1 MELPFSFSHNWLVTY
16 ITWIHLITAIIS
28 LQLVFTVYK
37 MQTIR
42 GRLPFLS
49 MMLLAAFWS
58 LVLTFES
65 AAPTIAEKIFWSR
78 LEYFSN
84 MGIPLMFLWFIQSY
98 DLENLTSV
106 KRYGWLF
113 WIIPIITLL
122 LVFTNNFHAL
132 IWTGFSWSPMGENV
146 LIYHHGP
153 AFYVAMVY
161 SMLLIVLGN
170 ILLIH
175 FVRKRPRYFKS
186 RIWFVIVGSAV
197 PLLTGLIYTVG
208 SVPLAG
214 LDISPMG
221 IVVAGAFFFWGIARG
236 QLFDIVPVGH
246 QFTIEKMTDGAIV
259 LDPHNFIMDINP
271 VALNAL
277 QIRETLTGRR
287 IDIVLPAVYRVLEE
301 GQPTEEFAREVW
313 MDPPVS
319 RWFDIMYY
327 PLKDPRDNQL
337 GGLMILHDIT
347 LRKKDELELKKLAK
361 ELTEMNA
368 MKDKLY
374 SLIGHDLRS
383 PFNAIL
389 GYAELLAES
398 YDEYSDK
405 ERRQFALSIS
415 VASKSAF
422 NLLENLLEWS
432 RIQMGRTVYAPEELN
447 LNLMVN
453 ETFLLLRLN
462 AQDKGIQLRNRILP
476 QEKIYADKNMASAIL
491 RNLISNGIKY
501 TSPGG
506 HVDVTAITHEKMVEI
521 TVADTGIGMHPE
533 KIKTLFR
540 MDAIQSTQGTAH
552 EKGTGLG
559 LLLCREFI
567 DKHGGTIT
575 VSSEEGLGSRF
586 VFTLPV
592 IRS

>member
-1 MELPFSFSHNWLVTY
+1 
-16 ITWIHLITAIIS
+16 
-28 LQLVFTVYK
+28 
-37 MQTIR
+37 
-42 GRLPFLS
+42 
-49 MMLLAAFWS
+49 MMALAAFWS

-65 AAPTIAEKIFWSR
+65 AAPTIELKIFWSR
-78 LEYFSN
+78 MEYFSN

-98 DLENLTSV
+98 DLEKSV
-106 KRYGWLF
+106 SVRRYNWVF
-113 WIIPIITLL
+113 WIVPVITLL
-122 LVFTNNFHAL
+122 LVFTSHFHTL

-153 AFYVAMVY
+153 AFYVAMIY
-161 SMLLIVLGN
+161 SLLLVLLGN
-170 ILLIH
+170 ILLIR

-186 RIWFVIVGSAV
+186 RIWFVLAGSAV
-197 PLLTGLIYTVG
+197 PFLTGLIYTIG
-208 SVPLAG
+208 SDPLEG

-236 QLFDIVPVGH
+236 QLFDIVPAGH

-259 LDPHNFIMDINP
+259 LDPHNFIMDVNP
-271 VALNAL
+271 VALETL
-277 QIRETLTGRR
+277 KIHETLTGRR
-287 IDIVLPAVYRVLEE
+287 LDIVLPAVYRVLEE
-301 GQPTEEFAREVW
+301 GKTTEKFNREVW

-327 PLKDPRDNQL
+327 PLKDPHDKQL

-347 LRKKDELELKKLAK
+347 LRKKDELELKKLAT
-361 ELTEMNA
+361 ELTELNA

-415 VASKSAF
+415 IASKSAF

-462 AQDKGIQLRNRILP
+462 AQDKGIQLRNRVLP

-491 RNLISNGIKY
+491 RNLISNGIKF
-501 TSPGG
+501 TSTGG
-506 HVDVTAITHEKMVEI
+506 CVEVTAVTRERMVEI
-521 TVADTGIGMHPE
+521 TVADTGIGMKPE

-540 MDAIQSTQGTAH
+540 LDAIQSTQGTAH
-552 EKGTGLG
+552 ETGTGLG

-567 DKHGGTIT
+567 EKHGGTLT

-592 IRS
+592 LGG

>member
-1 MELPFSFSHNWLVTY
+1 MEFPFSFSQNWQVTY
-16 ITWIHLITAIIS
+16 ITWIHLITALIS

-42 GRLPFLS
+42 GRLPFLW
-49 MMLLAAFWS
+49 MMVLAVFWS

-65 AAPTIAEKIFWSR
+65 AAPTIEQKIFWSR
-78 LEYFSN
+78 LEYISN

-98 DLENLTSV
+98 DLEKSISV
-106 KRYGWLF
+106 RRYSWVF
-113 WIIPIITLL
+113 WIVPVITLL
-122 LVFTNNFHAL
+122 LVFTSNFHTL
-132 IWTGFSWSPMGENV
+132 IWTGFSWSPMGGNV
-146 LIYHHGP
+146 LIYQHGP
-153 AFYVAMVY
+153 VFYIAMIY
-161 SMLLIVLGN
+161 SLLLVLLGN
-170 ILLIH
+170 ILLIR
-175 FVRKRPRYFKS
+175 FVQKRPRYFKS
-186 RIWFVIVGSAV
+186 RIWFVIAGSAV
-197 PLLTGLIYTVG
+197 PFLTGLIYTVG
-208 SVPLAG
+208 SDPLEG

-221 IVVAGAFFFWGIARG
+221 IMVAGFFFFWGIARG
-236 QLFDIVPVGH
+236 QLFDIVPAGH

-271 VALNAL
+271 VALDTL
-277 QIRETLTGRR
+277 LIHETLTGCRL
-287 IDIVLPAVYRVLEE
+287 DIVLPAVYKVLEE
-301 GQPTEEFAREVW
+301 GQSTEEFTREVW

-327 PLKDPRDNQL
+327 PLKGPRDNQL
-337 GGLMILHDIT
+337 GGLVILHDIT

-361 ELTEMNA
+361 ELTELNA

-405 ERRQFALSIS
+405 ERRQFAVSIS

-432 RIQMGRTVYAPEELN
+432 RIQMGRTVYSPEELN

-462 AQDKGIQLRNRILP
+462 AQDKGIQLRNRVLP
-476 QEKIYADKNMASAIL
+476 REKIYADKNMASAIL

-501 TSPGG
+501 TSAGG
-506 HVDVTAITHEKMVEI
+506 HVDITAITREKMVEI
-521 TVADTGIGMHPE
+521 TVTDTGIGMNPE
-533 KIKTLFR
+533 KVKTLFR
-540 MDAIQSTQGTAH
+540 LDAIQSTQGTAR

-567 DKHGGTIT
+567 EKHGGTIH
-575 VSSEEGLGSRF
+575 SLQ
-586 VFTLPV
+586 
-592 IRS
+592 